1 MTSILALVV
10 DLVAA
15 LARLAPEVVTAV
27 QAIISG
33 GATPEEQAK
42 ALDALKAKL
51 VDDVARVEAVKFRD
65 V

>member
-1 MTSILALVV
+1 MSGILALVV

-27 QAIISG
+27 QAIVAG
-33 GATPEEQAK
+33 GASPEEQHQ
-42 ALDALKAKL
+42 ALEALKAKL
-51 VDDVARVEAVKFRD
+51 TDDVARVEAVEFRD